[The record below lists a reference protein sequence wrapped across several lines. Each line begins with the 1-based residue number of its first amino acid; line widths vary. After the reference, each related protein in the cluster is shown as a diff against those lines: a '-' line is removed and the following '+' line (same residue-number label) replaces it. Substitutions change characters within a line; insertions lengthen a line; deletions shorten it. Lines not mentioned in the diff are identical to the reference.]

1 MDKEIDKDN
10 ECENDKGNIN
20 GKVNEKP
27 NLEINEILQNLT
39 LQKLCFLELQLE
51 LYQNKKNLV

>member
-10 ECENDKGNIN
+10 ECENDKGKIN
-20 GKVNEKP
+20 GKGNEKP